1 MIPGKEIPKGIATA
15 KRIRRGGLLKD
26 HKPVYL
32 ARTWHNDCH
41 EGPPDITPFE
51 DLGCAIEFRKR
62 FRRGF
67 VERWPDRAVW
77 DDQQH
82 EWTRPV
88 PP

>member
-1 MIPGKEIPKGIATA
+1 MIRNDIVCGHLRV
-15 KRIRRGGLLKD
+15 KRVRKSGLLKD

-32 ARTWHNDCH
+32 ARTWSSDRL

-51 DLGCAIEFRKR
+51 ELGEALEFRKR

-77 DDQQH
+77 DDDRKH
-82 EWTRPV
+82 WTRSV